1 MLILKWL
8 VSSENIKAMYFLPFL
23 GPMFLASIIPPLLR
37 DSNRESRKAII
48 GSYTRSIPGPM
59 NLPLTKSIIMSGFPP
74 PFLGLLLRPSN
85 KVNSVVELLI

>member
-8 VSSENIKAMYFLPFL
+8 VSFENIKAMYFLPFL

-37 DSNRESRKAII
+37 DSNRESRKAI

-74 PFLGLLLRPSN
+74 SFSRPVS
-85 KVNSVVELLI
+85 KTFK

>member
-37 DSNRESRKAII
+37 DSNRESRKAI
-48 GSYTRSIPGPM
+48 GSYTRSISGPM
-59 NLPLTKSIIMSGFPP
+59 NLPLTKNIIMSGFPP
-74 PFLGLLLRPSN
+74 SFSRPVS
-85 KVNSVVELLI
+85 KTFK